1 MSHFDQI
8 IDMWTAYHYI
18 FYQIFY
24 NLIIFNKIFLDNSH
38 NNSQVGINF
47 NLNIDKIKFLS

>member
-38 NNSQVGINF
+38 NNNQVGINF